1 MKEHMRIPSL
11 LLAVLLSCSAQ
22 AALRTEAPDNEHPS
36 IKRPYNLPPSADLNY
51 SIKAKQHGLNISGE
65 ATVAWRHSGS
75 DYSIGTESRVAL
87 FGKILENRS
96 EGAVDDYGL
105 APASFYEKRIRK
117 DPATTRF
124 QRDSKTIT
132 FSEGDDSY
140 HIKGGEQDR
149 TSAPWQLLAQARAT
163 PDKFKPGSSW
173 AYFVAGRHDAEPW
186 IFKVVDRETVH
197 TGQGDVNALHLVKT
211 PPPDQKGQQVDL
223 WLAPSLEWYPVRIRF
238 NDDDGDFVDQT
249 LDKVTRK

>member
-75 DYSIGTESRVAL
+75 DYSIDTESRVAL

-96 EGAVDDYGL
+96 EGAVDDYGM

-132 FSEGDDSY
+132 FS
-140 HIKGGEQDR
+140 
-149 TSAPWQLLAQARAT
+149 
-163 PDKFKPGSSW
+163 
-173 AYFVAGRHDAEPW
+173 
-186 IFKVVDRETVH
+186 
-197 TGQGDVNALHLVKT
+197 
-211 PPPDQKGQQVDL
+211 
-223 WLAPSLEWYPVRIRF
+223 
-238 NDDDGDFVDQT
+238 
-249 LDKVTRK
+249 